1 MIHPSR
7 RLLLAAA
14 PALLLAGPASAQG
27 RKTVAARQVFPFLDR
42 YLGLPAAQRS
52 RFRLAYYLR
61 RGNAAAGGL
70 NGWYVVGETRT
81 PMRTGADGRVS
92 LLPSLSQW
100 REAQLELDAPED
112 AAFSVNMEIQPSL
125 APAATMAA
133 APLAEAVE
141 QAQAAVRRA
150 AGMMSFAAPR
160 LTRVSM
166 VGGGSGQ
173 VVLAGGREA
182 TLPLADGHPAFAP
195 ARHPQARTIS
205 CARAPARLRIIG
217 ND

>member
-1 MIHPSR
+1 MMRPSR

-14 PALLLAGPASAQG
+14 PALLLAGPASAQA

-52 RFRLAYYLR
+52 RFRLAYYFR
-61 RGNAAAGGL
+61 RDNAPAGGL
-70 NGWYVVGETRT
+70 RGWYVAGEART
-81 PMRTGADGRVS
+81 PMRTAADGRVS
-92 LLPSLSQW
+92 PLPSLSQW
-100 REAQLELDAPED
+100 REAELELDAPED

-125 APAATMAA
+125 TPATSMAA
-133 APLAEAVE
+133 DPLAEAVE
-141 QAQAAVRRA
+141 QAQAAVRRV
-150 AGMMSFAAPR
+150 AGVMSFAAPR
-160 LTRVSM
+160 LTRVAL

-195 ARHPQARTIS
+195 ARHPQARTVT